1 MRSLGEEYFGH
12 SEWTIVPVFFL
23 TLVTETT
30 AEIVCIV
37 CKDGA
42 SARPNEIVLCDK
54 CGVGKCLELGNK
66 LVFIQNLRSFILIG

>member
-1 MRSLGEEYFGH
+1 MSNTFV
-12 SEWTIVPVFFL
+12 SSSCVPSKISVTKINYIYFL
-23 TLVTETT
+23 TVTETT

-54 CGVGKCLELGNK
+54 CGVGMQYLK
-66 LVFIQNLRSFILIG
+66 LLLYYLVLV